1 MSGPAGRAL
10 FDLETD
16 RAESRDRSGERPDV
30 AAELLA
36 WDVGPGATGRA
47 EPLDAGE
54 REALR
59 ELGYLE

>member
-1 MSGPAGRAL
+1 MRGP
-10 FDLETD
+10 
-16 RAESRDRSGERPDV
+16 RPD
-30 AAELLA
+30 AWAGLLGGAALAWSAELQA

-54 REALR
+54 RDALR